1 MKEEDIPIEYKLNK
15 ETGRVVNRN
24 GYTQE
29 ESKQIAF
36 NAQKSRE
43 LDPER
48 GVWSQK
54 HITSEQLIKRA
65 NTARVLNG
73 LVSNGRVIT
82 TNDEPPLLGGY
93 SD

>member
-1 MKEEDIPIEYKLNK
+1 MKEEDQPIEYKLDE

-24 GYTQE
+24 GYTVE

-54 HITSEQLIKRA
+54 NITSEQLIKRA
-65 NTARVLNG
+65 NAARVFDATQNG
-73 LVSNGRVIT
+73 NSILT
-82 TNDEPPLLGGY
+82 HFPEPEVWKG
-93 SD
+93 D